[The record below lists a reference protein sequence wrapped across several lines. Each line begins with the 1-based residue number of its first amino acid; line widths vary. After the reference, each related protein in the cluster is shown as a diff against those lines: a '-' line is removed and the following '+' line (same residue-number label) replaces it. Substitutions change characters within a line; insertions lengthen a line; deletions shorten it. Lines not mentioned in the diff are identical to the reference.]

1 MRIILLVGAAALT
14 LSQAATSQESVSRPA
29 TSPIFAALSES
40 GNFSSQIVGLDVY
53 NDDRQYVGQI
63 EDIAT
68 TRNGQTQ
75 AFVLSVGGMLGMG
88 EHYIAVLPSAVKI
101 SYSASDKAWH
111 ASMNVTRDQLKEAPE
126 FKYSCNIASKACIN
140 ILN

>member
-1 MRIILLVGAAALT
+1 MRVILLAATAALA
-14 LSQAATSQESVSRPA
+14 LSQPATSQESASRPA
-29 TSPIFAALSES
+29 TSPIFASLSES
-40 GNFSSQIVGLDVY
+40 GTFSSYIVGLDVY

-68 TRNGQTQ
+68 TRDGQTQ

-88 EHYIAVLPSAVKI
+88 EHYVAVLPSAVKI

-111 ASMNVTRDQLKEAPE
+111 ASMNVTRDQLKDAPE
-126 FKYSCNIASKACIN
+126 FEYSGNIAAKACIN
-140 ILN
+140 ILH